1 MVEKCSKCGV
11 VIQEFLTGR
20 KRIDGHI
27 YCEDCYFDELGTI
40 VEMHPIGGGHML
52 KPLTPR

>member
-1 MVEKCSKCGV
+1 MVDKCSKCGV

-20 KRIDGHI
+20 KKIDGQV

-40 VEMHPIGGGHML
+40 VEKHPIGGPLL
-52 KPLTPR
+52 KPLIPQH